1 MRRPS
6 VCLACPLLVQLDK
19 TIQQGTTMKATCGA
33 SGIFLP
39 DHQRRQNGSPG
50 RTGQALFI
58 LLVLASPCAV
68 ASPDDAGAPV
78 AKVDIVGIAPLYG
91 LGIDREL
98 LPYPVQ
104 AASDRTIRKAGGENL
119 SEFMVR
125 NLSGVNTNEVSG
137 SPFQNDITFR
147 GFRASPVLGSSQGLS
162 VYFDGVRVNE
172 PFGDVVNWDMIPEA
186 AIGSVV
192 LIPGANP
199 LFGLSTL
206 GGALALTSKS
216 GQTHPGME
224 ADLSVTNEGRRRADL
239 AYGWQH
245 PDGWHGFVGTTL
257 FDDEGWREH
266 SAGRLGNVLVK
277 LGRAHGATD
286 WSASLL
292 GGRSRLLGNGLLPDL
307 LYQDN
312 RHAVYTYPDTTRNR
326 LVQGSFNF
334 TQRFG
339 SDSQLNAV
347 VYGRNSRRDTVNG
360 DVSEDYDEYVEAC
373 EDGFEED
380 GLPEEPSCGF
390 TRDQGAALHAGVLN
404 TTSTRQDSHGA
415 SLAFT
420 ARRGI
425 NRFDLGA
432 TFDRND
438 VDYAQYEQ
446 EAFMTPEREVTGDP
460 GEASELFSGVHGKSR
475 TYGIYL
481 ATSTALG
488 ANTQLTASARYNRA
502 RVTNTI
508 TNDDGALPT
517 ESFTYTRLNP
527 SLGITHRIAPA
538 ATVFANFA
546 QSNRVPTVIELGCA
560 DPENPC
566 RLPVGL
572 QADPYLKQVL
582 ARTVEAGMRGRYG
595 AAAAG
600 GSYALSLHRTV
611 NDDDILF
618 LSAPSRQGYFANFER
633 TRRQGLDAMAAHQSG
648 RLSLQLS
655 YSYLEA
661 EYDADGELFT
671 GARNVVV
678 RRGTRIAGL
687 PRHTGKLALDWAF
700 SPQLSVGA
708 DLHLVSHLLTQGNE
722 DGLIE
727 DVEDEDDEPQR
738 ADWRIPGHGLLT
750 LRASY
755 RPAANWELF
764 ARVSNALDR
773 RYETFGAVAPDL
785 FPNGQLIRPHEQPG
799 DAENARFVAPGAPRI
814 VVAGLR
820 YRF

>member
-1 MRRPS
+1 MMKETFGTSGTVIASAASHTLQSVAPPRTRLIRHRPLI
-6 VCLACPLLVQLDK
+6 LAVLL
-19 TIQQGTTMKATCGA
+19 
-33 SGIFLP
+33 
-39 DHQRRQNGSPG
+39 
-50 RTGQALFI
+50 
-58 LLVLASPCAV
+58 SPCALADPEV
-68 ASPDDAGAPV
+68 AAAPV
-78 AKVDIVGIAPLYG
+78 APLAKVEIIGIAPLYG

-104 AASDRTIRKAGGENL
+104 AAADKTIQKSGGENL
-119 SEFMVR
+119 SEFMAR
-125 NLSGVNTNEVSG
+125 TLSGVNVNEVSG

-162 VYFDGVRVNE
+162 VYLDGVRVNE
-172 PFGDVVNWDMIPEA
+172 PFGDVINWDMVPEA
-186 AIGSVV
+186 AIGTVV

-199 LFGLSTL
+199 LYGLSTL
-206 GGALALTSKS
+206 GGALAFTTKS
-216 GQTHPGME
+216 GQTHPGIE
-224 ADLSVTNEGRRRADL
+224 ADVSVSNQGRRRADL
-239 AYGWQH
+239 AYGWQNAE
-245 PDGWHGFVGTTL
+245 GWHGFIGSTL
-257 FDDEGWREH
+257 FDDDGWREH
-266 SAGRLGNVLVK
+266 SPGRLGNVFIK
-277 LGRAHGATD
+277 MGRSQGATD

-307 LYQDN
+307 LYGDN
-312 RHAVYTYPDTTRNR
+312 RRAVYTYPDTTRNR
-326 LVQGSFNF
+326 LVQGTLNF

-347 VYGRNSRRDTVNG
+347 VYARNSRRDTVNG
-360 DVSEDYDEYVEAC
+360 DLNEDYDEYVEEC
-373 EDGFEED
+373 EDGFEDD
-380 GLPEEPSCGF
+380 GSPENDSCDF
-390 TRDQGAALHAGVLN
+390 TRDEAAALHTGVLN

-415 SLAFT
+415 SLAFS

-425 NRFDLGA
+425 VRYDFGA
-432 TFDRND
+432 TFDRSE

-446 EAFMTPEREVTGDP
+446 EAFMTPEREVIGDP
-460 GEASELFSGVHGKSR
+460 DEEPELFSGVNGKSR
-475 TYGIYL
+475 AYSLYL
-481 ATSTALG
+481 ATSTELG
-488 ANTQLTASARYNRA
+488 TNTQLTASVRYNRA
-502 RVTNTI
+502 RVTNTLF
-508 TNDDGALPT
+508 NENGVQPT

-527 SLGITHRIAPA
+527 SLGLTYRVAPA
-538 ATVFANFA
+538 ATLFANIA

-572 QADPYLKQVL
+572 QADPYLKKVV
-582 ARTVEAGMRGRYG
+582 ARTLEAGVRGRFGG
-595 AAAAG
+595 AIDS

-633 TRRQGLDAMAAHQSG
+633 TLRQGVDAMFTRQYG
-648 RLSLQLS
+648 RLGLQLT
-655 YSYLEA
+655 YSFLQA

-671 GARNVVV
+671 GARNVIVG
-678 RRGTRIAGL
+678 RGTRIAGL
-687 PRHTGKLALDWAF
+687 PRHTGKLALDWELT
-700 SPQLSVGA
+700 PRLTIGA
-708 DLHLVSHLLTQGNE
+708 DFYVVSHLTTQGNE
-722 DGLIE
+722 DGLTE
-727 DVEDEDDEPQR
+727 DLEDEDDEPQR

-755 RPAANWELF
+755 RPSTNWELF
-764 ARVSNALDR
+764 ARVTNALDR

-785 FPNGQLIRPHEQPG
+785 FPHGQLIKPHEQPG